1 MPYLLLGILFNIAI
15 FLIFRGYSRFGIKLL
30 PAIVVNYF
38 VCIPTGLLFM
48 GGDLSALRLISFD
61 SPWLLFALFLGIMF
75 IFTFYIIGLTTQ
87 RVSVTVS
94 SIAAK
99 MSLALPVIFSLFI
112 LQVDSKSFDFLNYL
126 GIALAFVAI
135 YLSSWKPRPK
145 DKAPLPGNKLL
156 FLLPLGVFLC
166 TGIIDTTINYTSY
179 RYLSAREE
187 AIFPLVIFGVAA
199 LLGLL
204 MQIIKGIPTGR
215 KELLGGI
222 VLGVPN
228 YFSIYFIIKA
238 LAAFDNN
245 GAFFYP
251 LLNISIILGASLAA
265 VLFYKEKLLPLNKL
279 GLFLS
284 VLAIFLLSYQ
294 EILSAL

>member
-1 MPYLLLGILFNIAI
+1 MPYLLLGILFNVAI
-15 FLIFRGYSRFGIKLL
+15 FLIFRGYARFGVKIL
-30 PAIVVNYF
+30 PAIVINYF
-38 VCIPTGLLFM
+38 VCIPTGLLFI
-48 GGDLSALRLISFD
+48 GDASGLGLVSFD
-61 SPWLLFALFLGIMF
+61 SPWLLFALFLGVMF
-75 IFTFYIIGLTTQ
+75 IFTFYIMALTTQ
-87 RVSVTVS
+87 RLSVTVS

-99 MSLALPVIFSLFI
+99 MSLALPVVFSLFV
-112 LQVDSKSFDFLNYL
+112 LQIESKPFNFLNYL

-135 YLSSWKPRPK
+135 YLSSWKPREK
-145 DKAPLPGNKLL
+145 EKAPLPANRLL

-166 TGIIDTTINYTSY
+166 SGIIDTTINYTSY
-179 RYLSAREE
+179 RYLTPQEE

-199 LLGLL
+199 MLGLIFQL
-204 MQIIKGIPTGR
+204 VRGIRTGR

-222 VLGVPN
+222 ILGIPN
-228 YFSIYFIIKA
+228 YFSIYFIIKG
-238 LAAFDNN
+238 LAEFDNN

-251 LLNISIILGASLAA
+251 LLNISIILGSSLAA